1 MTLLA
6 LVATTVGVLS
16 ASSAAIAQTPS
27 VPGAPNI
34 TSVTAG
40 DRQLSVNWSAATTPA
55 DRPIIDYQVMYR
67 EGNSGA
73 WSMASSFS
81 LSYDSDVQT
90 GSDTTWAHDRDPLD
104 LGTVTGGAAPYIERT
119 NGGRHSLAGIYRVK
133 ADVAAVRIRVAGD
146 ATSAATIRAG
156 YTTSPITDLR
166 HNGTELARVT
176 QSATQSGFQLAGV
189 TPALSPNSY
198 IWIDGWDHT
207 STNTKVPEFEGVTI
221 GSRRLRI
228 DIATVSTATNTTIVD
243 LTNERSYQVR
253 VRARN
258 SAGWGAWSNVS
269 SGTPQGTPDAPTG
282 LELESGASKLIARW
296 SAPSNDGGNDVT
308 DYDIHYRVESSGAN
322 WTDWQE
328 STVSTATAT
337 TITGLTNGTKYEV
350 RVRAVNSAGDG
361 LWTGSV
367 INTTGKPSP
376 PSFTLSAVRRPLP
389 PGGYDRGGLLSLTLT
404 AAANGS
410 AVTDYDVRYR
420 ESGTSTWFTY
430 RDRSLDSGKLTD
442 SEASGT
448 ADPIDFGTF
457 TSPSGAVAVTR
468 ESIGT
473 NAGVY
478 KFSKAVDQLWVRAS
492 GTITGGGTVVARW
505 HTSKPTAANLA
516 TAGTQVFSA
525 ATESDNTFWQ
535 DGWVV
540 DLPANAYVWL
550 HTNATET
557 LTKRRVSFDF
567 TGNST
572 SGSMVL
578 SGLRNGTTYELQARA
593 KNARGWGSWGSASG
607 TTGTP
612 MRPGVDTPTAKHQ
625 SLAVTWARP
634 ASDNQSAVTD
644 YDVRYRAGSSGE
656 WTSWTHNG
664 TTRSTTITGLTN
676 NTEYEVQ
683 VRAINGRGNGFWSA
697 SVKATPAPQV
707 PAAPAAPA
715 LTSSGTTMTA
725 TWSAPLANGAD
736 ITDYNIQYRPDT
748 SGADWIDWQASTT
761 STATTATITNL
772 TSGTTYEVRVRARN
786 SVGGGPWSTASTH
799 TLGRPS
805 APMPPT
811 LKTGDEQLTA
821 TWTAASD
828 NGSTITD
835 YHIQYRP
842 DTSGADWI
850 DWQASTISTA
860 TTATITGLANG
871 TTYQVQVSAQ
881 NARGIGP
888 WSTAVSIMVGLP
900 AAPGTPTVVAGD
912 EQLTVSWA
920 AAADNGS
927 TIFDYD
933 VRYCSANCESGDA
946 YWQEHSPLRHWP
958 HTHATL
964 YELTNG
970 TTYKVRLRA
979 VNQHGS
985 GLWSPTVTAVPGV
998 PAAPAAPVLTAAD
1011 HKIIVNWSA
1020 PADNGAEI
1028 SDYDVQ
1034 YSSDGGTTWVELNAS
1049 TTSTATEALI
1059 AGLTPLTTYRVQA
1072 RAENANGTGAWS
1084 ASSTMT
1090 LPVSPVP
1097 DLTYRACDPA
1107 GLTQLW
1113 VDYACYIKAGERGI
1127 KDFDTVT
1134 ITGSG
1139 SNYVEKSEYQSAG
1152 VVELAE
1158 ILAYNPQGGL
1168 AIVETSLDGAVQDRF
1183 LIDVI
1188 RFGIRSYELTG
1199 TLKAHQYAYLTVKL
1213 HSPDH
1218 GSNKKYMV
1226 NGVDFAR
1233 SWVQLSLPNQVVAQ
1247 DHNELWSTSPI
1258 KVVDQYGDSVT
1269 FRLFPTQGGDYEIR
1283 IDASRPAPDASCPR
1297 QGPLRCFDPPVES
1310 KKQPYI
1316 VSAPLMANASVGPLA
1331 LATVPGTPS
1340 SVSVSRANGTLTAT
1354 WPAVDGAS
1362 NYHVT
1367 YSPDNGAS
1375 WSLGAL
1381 THLENSITINNV
1393 VNSST
1398 YIVGVRARNG
1408 SSGSGWRNSPPA
1420 GPYVPQ
1426 PPATPSSVSV
1436 SRTDGTLTATWP
1448 AVDGATSYHI
1458 TYTSDNGASWS
1469 LAALDHPQNSITIN
1483 NVANGSTHIV
1493 GVRARNADGGSSW
1506 RNSSPAGPFVPQ
1518 PPATPSSVSVIR
1530 GDGTLTAT
1538 WAAIDE
1544 ATSYHIT
1551 YSSDYGAS
1559 WSLGAFDHPSNSIT
1573 INNVANSSTYIVGVR
1588 ARNSAGGS
1596 GWCNSPP
1603 TGPYVP

>member
-1 MTLLA
+1 MALLA
-6 LVATTVGVLS
+6 LVATTVGILS
-16 ASSAAIAQTPS
+16 LSGAAIAQTPS
-27 VPGAPNI
+27 LPGVPSI
-34 TSVTAG
+34 TSLTAG
-40 DRQLSVNWSAATTPA
+40 DRQLSVNWAAASTPA

-67 EGNSGA
+67 EGSSGT
-73 WSMASSFS
+73 WSMASSFG
-81 LSYDSDVQT
+81 LSFDSTVQS

-104 LGTVTGGAAPYIERT
+104 LGTVTGGVASYIERT
-119 NGGRHSLAGIYRVK
+119 NGGRHSLPGVYRVK

-146 ATSAATIRAG
+146 ATSAATIRSR

-166 HNGTELARVT
+166 HNGAELARVT
-176 QSATQSGFQLAGV
+176 QSATQSGFQLTGV
-189 TPALSPNSY
+189 TPALPPNSY

-207 STNTKVPEFEGVTI
+207 STNTEVPEFEGVAI

-228 DIATVSTATNTTIVD
+228 DIATVSTATNTTIVG

-308 DYDIHYRVESSGAN
+308 DYDIQYRVESSGAN

-328 STVSTATAT
+328 STVSTATTT
-337 TITGLTNGTKYEV
+337 TITGLTNATKYEV

-361 LWTGSV
+361 LWAGSV
-367 INTTGKPSP
+367 INTTGRPSP
-376 PSFTLSAVRRPLP
+376 PSITLSAVRRPLP
-389 PGGYDRGGLLSLTLT
+389 PGTYDRGRLLSLTL
-404 AAANGS
+404 AAAGNGS

-430 RDRSLDSGKLTD
+430 RDRSLDSGKRAD

-457 TSPSGAVAVTR
+457 SSPSGGVAVAR

-505 HTSKPTAANLA
+505 HTSKPSAANLA
-516 TAGTQVFSA
+516 TVGTQIFSA

-557 LTKRRVSFDF
+557 LTKRRVLFDF
-567 TGNST
+567 TENST

-578 SGLRNGTTYELQARA
+578 SGLRNGVTYELQARA

-612 MRPGVDTPTAKHQ
+612 MRPVIDTPTPNHQ

-656 WTSWTHNG
+656 WMSWTHNG
-664 TTRSTTITGLTN
+664 TSRLTTITDLTN

-683 VRAINGRGNGFWSA
+683 VRAINDRGNGFWSA
-697 SVKATPAPQV
+697 SVKATPAPQA

-715 LTSSGTTMTA
+715 LTSSGTNMTA
-725 TWSAPLANGAD
+725 TWSAPSANGAD
-736 ITDYNIQYRPDT
+736 ITDYD
-748 SGADWIDWQASTT
+748 
-761 STATTATITNL
+761 
-772 TSGTTYEVRVRARN
+772 
-786 SVGGGPWSTASTH
+786 
-799 TLGRPS
+799 
-805 APMPPT
+805 
-811 LKTGDEQLTA
+811 
-821 TWTAASD
+821 
-828 NGSTITD
+828 
-835 YHIQYRP
+835 IQYRP

-860 TTATITGLANG
+860 TTATITNLTNGATYEVRVRAQNSVGNGPWSTVSTHTIGRPSAPMPPTLKTGNERLTATWTAASDNGSAITDYHIQYRPNTSGADWIDWQASTISTATNATIAGLTNG
-871 TTYQVQVSAQ
+871 TTYQVRVSAQ
-881 NARGIGP
+881 NARGTGP
-888 WSTAVSIMVGLP
+888 WSTAGSIVVGLP
-900 AAPGTPTVVAGD
+900 GAPGAPTVVAGD
-912 EQLTVSWA
+912 GSLALSWA

-927 TIFDYD
+927 AIFDYD
-933 VRYCSANCESGDA
+933 VRYCSANCELGDA
-946 YWQEHSPLRHWP
+946 YWQEHSPLTYRP
-958 HTHATL
+958 QTHVTL

-985 GLWSPTVTAVPGV
+985 SLWSPTVTAVPGV
-998 PAAPAAPVLTAAD
+998 PVAPAAPALTAAD

-1020 PADNGAEI
+1020 PADNGAAI

-1034 YSSDGGTTWVELNAS
+1034 YSSNGGTTWAELNAN
-1049 TTSTATEALI
+1049 TTSTATEAPI
-1059 AGLTPLTTYRVQA
+1059 AELTPLTTYQVQV

-1134 ITGSG
+1134 VTGSG
-1139 SNYVEKSEYQSAG
+1139 SDYVEKSEYGSAG
-1152 VVELAE
+1152 VVELAD

-1168 AIVETSLDGAVQDRF
+1168 AIVETSLAGAVQDRF

-1188 RFGIRSYELTG
+1188 QFGIRSYELTG

-1218 GSNKKYMV
+1218 GSNDKYMV

-1233 SWVQLSLPNQVVAQ
+1233 SWVQLSLPNKVVAQ
-1247 DHNELWSTSPI
+1247 DHNELWSTNPI
-1258 KVVDQYGDSVT
+1258 RVVAKHGDSVT
-1269 FRLFPTQGGDYEIR
+1269 FKLFPTQGGDYNIS
-1283 IDASRPAPDASCPR
+1283 INAYRPAPDASCPR
-1297 QGPLRCFDPPVES
+1297 EGPLRCFDPPVGS
-1310 KKQPYI
+1310 KTQRYL
-1316 VSAPLMANASVGPLA
+1316 VAAPLMANASVGPLA
-1331 LATVPGTPS
+1331 PAPVPGTPS
-1340 SVSVSRANGTLTAT
+1340 SVSVTRANGTLTAT

-1367 YSPDNGAS
+1367 YSSDNGAS

-1381 THLENSITINNV
+1381 THLENSITINGVAND
-1393 VNSST
+1393 ST

-1420 GPYVPQ
+1420 GPYVLQ

-1436 SRTDGTLTATWP
+1436 TRADGTLTT
-1448 AVDGATSYHI
+1448 
-1458 TYTSDNGASWS
+1458 
-1469 LAALDHPQNSITIN
+1469 
-1483 NVANGSTHIV
+1483 
-1493 GVRARNADGGSSW
+1493 
-1506 RNSSPAGPFVPQ
+1506 
-1518 PPATPSSVSVIR
+1518 
-1530 GDGTLTAT
+1530 T
-1538 WAAIDE
+1538 WAAIDG

-1559 WSLGAFDHPSNSIT
+1559 WSLAAFGHTSNSIT
-1573 INNVANSSTYIVGVR
+1573 IDDVANSATYIVGVR

-1596 GWCNSPP
+1596 GWRNSPAI
-1603 TGPYVP
+1603 GPYVP